1 MWVLPSCCH
10 GSWVHQSQTLVFRDL
25 TPYIFSSKRWFFQKF
40 FFGIIYLL
48 YHNLLPKLFIIIPYV
63 AHNEWRTFI
72 YLEHFVGIMAP
83 STWSDSMATPLGSH
97 PGSDANDCVK
107 HLTFSGVYPSWDG
120 NLQTL
125 CLVLEASGRAGLK
138 KRRGWDGY
146 KLVLDFDSP
155 PPKKTCGTKRVYINL
170 SENDSGKDLSHAITR
185 SSWQHSYSIGYIV

>member
-1 MWVLPSCCH
+1 MVLPK
-10 GSWVHQSQTLVFRDL
+10 VFFD
-25 TPYIFSSKRWFFQKF
+25 
-40 FFGIIYLL
+40 IIYLL
-48 YHNLLPKLFIIIPYV
+48 YHNLLTKLFIIIPYV

-125 CLVLEASGRAGLK
+125 CLVLETAGRA
-138 KRRGWDGY
+138 
-146 KLVLDFDSP
+146 
-155 PPKKTCGTKRVYINL
+155 
-170 SENDSGKDLSHAITR
+170 
-185 SSWQHSYSIGYIV
+185 